1 MRGYFCL
8 LPGLCV
14 ALLCVA
20 PARSDAVEPAKATPG
35 ADARPNIV
43 FIGAEDFSP
52 DLGCYGSKFVHTPN
66 LDRLASQGA
75 RFTRAFT
82 HAPVCAPS
90 RSGMITG
97 MYPTT
102 IGSHHMRSGLINP
115 PLTFP
120 AELRKAGYH
129 VVWAT
134 KTDINFAG
142 RQNGQPKDAFDSK
155 ALWTSDAA
163 LQKLPRPFF
172 AHVNFN
178 TTHESQ
184 VRAPGA
190 KFAENTKR
198 LTPQQRVDPA
208 KVDLPPYYPDTPET
222 RRDLANYYELVT
234 AMDFQVGEVLELLE
248 RNGLANNTVVVF
260 WGDHGRGLPRH
271 KRWCYDSG
279 SRIPLIVRWPGKVQ
293 PGTVREDLVAVVDF
307 APTFLTMAGAPVPD
321 RMQGQTFLTSEGK
334 PNPHPRKYVYCAR
347 DRMDETPD
355 RIRSVRDER
364 YQYLRN
370 FHPELPY
377 AQRIQYMDLMPTMQA
392 WRKLNAEGKLKGPQA
407 LFFAPAK
414 PKEELYDT
422 ASDPHE
428 VNNLAESNQPE
439 HQAKLKELRAE
450 LDRWMEETKDLGA
463 VPEEELIKRG
473 VVEDFLK
480 NYEGRKSAPE

>member
-1 MRGYFCL
+1 MRGYCFSASVILVGL
-8 LPGLCV
+8 LFAPSA
-14 ALLCVA
+14 AL
-20 PARSDAVEPAKATPG
+20 DAAEPATAKPA

-102 IGSHHMRSGLINP
+102 IGSHHMRSALVNP

-134 KTDINFAG
+134 KTDFNFAG
-142 RQNGQPKDAFDSK
+142 RQNSQPRDAFDSTK
-155 ALWTSDAA
+155 LWTSDAA
-163 LQKLPRPFF
+163 IKKLPRPFF
-172 AHVNFN
+172 AHVNFA
-178 TTHESQ
+178 TTHESK
-184 VRAPGA
+184 VRAPRA
-190 KFAENTKR
+190 QFAQLTAR
-198 LTPQQRVDPA
+198 LTPRQRVDPA
-208 KVDLPPYYPDTPET
+208 KVDLPPYYPDTPES
-222 RRDLANYYELVT
+222 RRDLANYHELVT
-234 AMDFQVGEVLELLE
+234 AMDYQVGEVLDLLE
-248 RNGLANNTVVVF
+248 RNGLADTIVVF
-260 WGDHGRGLPRH
+260 WGDHGRGLPRY

-279 SRIPLIVRWPGKVQ
+279 IHIPLIVRWPGKVR
-293 PGTVREDLVAVVDF
+293 PGTVREDLVAVLDF

-321 RMQGQTFLTSEGK
+321 RMQGQPFLTREGG
-334 PNPHPRKYVYCAR
+334 PNPHPRKYVYAAR
-347 DRMDETPD
+347 DRMDETTD
-355 RIRSVRDER
+355 RIRSVRDPR
-364 YQYLRN
+364 YHYLRN

-377 AQRIQYMDLMPTMQA
+377 AQRIQYMDEMPTMQA
-392 WRKLNAEGKLKGPQA
+392 WRKLNADGKLHGPQK
-407 LFFAPAK
+407 LFFAPTK

-428 VNNLAESNQPE
+428 VNNLAQSQQPE
-439 HQAKLKELRAE
+439 HQAKLKELREA

-463 VPEEELIKRG
+463 VPEEELIERG
-473 VVEDFLK
+473 LVEDVLK
-480 NYEGRKSAPE
+480 KYEARKKPR

>member
-1 MRGYFCL
+1 MRPVFL
-8 LPGLCV
+8 L
-14 ALLCVA
+14 ALLLLSPACLDAAEVA
-20 PARSDAVEPAKATPG
+20 KGKPAAE
-35 ADARPNIV
+35 ARPNIV

-52 DLGCYGSKFVHTPN
+52 DLACYGSKFVHTPN

-102 IGSHHMRSGLINP
+102 IGSHHMRSALINP
-115 PLTFP
+115 PPTFP

-142 RQNGQPKDAFDSK
+142 AQNRQPKDAFDSTK
-155 ALWTSDAA
+155 LWTNDGAVG
-163 LQKLPRPFF
+163 KLPRPFF
-172 AHVNFN
+172 AHVNFA

-184 VRAPGA
+184 VRAPRA
-190 KFAENTKR
+190 QFVENTKR

-234 AMDFQVGEVLELLE
+234 AMDYQVGEVLDLLD
-248 RNGLANNTVVVF
+248 RHKLTDNTVVVF

-279 SRIPLIVRWPGKVQ
+279 IHIPLIVRWPGKVQ

-307 APTFLTMAGAPVPD
+307 APTFLTFAGAPIPD
-321 RMQGQTFLTSEGK
+321 RMQGQPFLTGEGK
-334 PNPHPRKYVYCAR
+334 PNPHPRKYVHAAR

-364 YQYLRN
+364 YHYLRN
-370 FHPELPY
+370 FRPELPY
-377 AQRIQYMDLMPTMQA
+377 AQRIQYMDEMPTMQA
-392 WRKLNAEGKLKGPQA
+392 WRRLNAEGKLAGPQK
-407 LFFAPAK
+407 LFFAPTK

-428 VNNLAESNQPE
+428 VNNLAESRQPE
-439 HQAKLKELRAE
+439 HEAKLKELREE

-463 VPEEELIKRG
+463 VPEEELIQRG
-473 VVEDFLK
+473 LVENVLK
-480 NYEGRKSAPE
+480 NYEARKKPPQ